1 MKDLILTVLLDM
13 AKKLDN
19 GCGVGIEG
27 AELHNELCNQTE
39 FMEDKDDAKKFLGE
53 HAFDA
58 IRLVKEWEEAHM
70 GEVHTNFSC
79 PCCVANMFAYCV
91 GDYALSYSYR
101 LNGYTGP
108 EGRVEGRWDSKLNQ
122 EDLNCIR
129 DEIARIEADNLLEMH
144 VDTYECS
151 SEQAA

>member
-1 MKDLILTVLLDM
+1 MNDLILTVILDM

-27 AELHNELCNQTE
+27 AELHNELCNQE
-39 FMEDKDDAKKFLGE
+39 QFFEDRDDAKKFLGE

-58 IRLVKEWEEAHM
+58 IRLVREWEEAHM

-91 GDYALSYSYR
+91 GDYALAYSAR
-101 LNGYTGP
+101 L
-108 EGRVEGRWDSKLNQ
+108 EGRWDTELSQK
-122 EDLNCIR
+122 DLNCIR
-129 DEIARIEADNLLEMH
+129 DEIAQIEAGNLLEMH
-144 VDTYECS
+144 DDTYEFRN
-151 SEQAA
+151 EEPTGPHAQHAA

>member
-1 MKDLILTVLLDM
+1 MHTQILEVIRDM

-19 GCGVGIEG
+19 GWGVGLEG
-27 AELHNELCNQTE
+27 AELHNELCNQKE
-39 FMEDKDDAKKFLGE
+39 FMEDKDDAKKFLGV

-58 IRLVKEWEEAHM
+58 IKLIGEWEEAHM

-91 GDYALSYSYR
+91 GDYALAYSAR
-101 LNGYTGP
+101 L
-108 EGRVEGRWDSKLNQ
+108 EGRWDTKLDQ
-122 EDLNCIR
+122 KDLNCIR
-129 DEIARIEADNLLEMH
+129 DEIAQIEAGNLMEMH